1 MISYNTLYT
10 YTYIIYIYI
19 YVYMY
24 IDIQIYIYLHLY
36 LYLNIYIYIY
46 IYICNHEKIYPSSYL
61 HKGFVATNVL
71 GHMMYDSSCVQVHD
85 LPQSFCGDNRQG
97 ILYIY
102 IYIYIYIHN
111 ICIKYIMC
119 IYKYK
124 YILYIYYVIT
134 NKQMNST
141 HYYLA
146 ILILMLL
153 HNLQAIQMLCYTPQ
167 AQTL

>member
-1 MISYNTLYT
+1 MKKYTLPVISTRALWQLMYLGTWCTIHHVSKCMT
-10 YTYIIYIYI
+10 YR
-19 YVYMY
+19 
-24 IDIQIYIYLHLY
+24 
-36 LYLNIYIYIY
+36 
-46 IYICNHEKIYPSSYL
+46 KA
-61 HKGFVATNVL
+61 FVVITGRA
-71 GHMMYDSSCVQVHD
+71 
-85 LPQSFCGDNRQG
+85 F
-97 ILYIY
+97 YIY
-102 IYIYIYIHN
+102 IYIYIYIKN

-167 AQTL
+167 AQTLWFLQVWCWWHT